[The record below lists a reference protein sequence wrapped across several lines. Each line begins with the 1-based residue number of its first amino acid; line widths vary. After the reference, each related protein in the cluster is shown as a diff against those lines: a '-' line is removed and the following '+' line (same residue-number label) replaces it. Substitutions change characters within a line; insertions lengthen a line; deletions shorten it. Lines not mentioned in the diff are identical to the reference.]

1 MIAAVINLQ
10 EFYLGFDC
18 VEIASGRFI
27 SLIDVLGLCI
37 FRLESQVEFVNLML
51 KPLVLYKGMDLCV
64 VEDVLYLFGPYA
76 MDFLNPLN
84 PLNGLYFLRS
94 DLNLQLFLRVS
105 AILLFLFQSLLLLF
119 LLLGPLLSFLLDCLY
134 LIYE

>member
-1 MIAAVINLQ
+1 
-10 EFYLGFDC
+10 
-18 VEIASGRFI
+18 
-27 SLIDVLGLCI
+27 
-37 FRLESQVEFVNLML
+37 ML

-64 VEDVLYLFGPYA
+64 VENVLYLFGSNA
-76 MDFLNPLN
+76 MNCLDPLN
-84 PLNGLYFLRS
+84 LLNGLYFLRS